1 MILMTKVQTR
11 WLTTH
16 VTPTN
21 GYNNN
26 VPFNVHYCYK
36 CGLTIQEDMYD
47 KYLTGYYKF
56 CPSCGAYM
64 VDDVQPIVKEERCNN
79 ELL

>member
-1 MILMTKVQTR
+1 MNNVQTR

-26 VPFNVHYCYK
+26 VPFDVHYCYK
-36 CGLTIQEDMYD
+36 CNLKIQETMYG
-47 KYLTGYYKF
+47 KYSTGYYRY
-56 CPSCGAYM
+56 CPKCGAYM
-64 VDDVQPIVKEERCNN
+64 VDEVQPVNMN
-79 ELL
+79 M